1 MELFRIENINSSVG
15 NSQHFLG
22 VLQKLLYFL
31 IVLSKH
37 QEELD
42 NDFKIEKNQLFKLLG
57 INS

>member
-1 MELFRIENINSSVG
+1 MELFCIENINSSIR

-22 VLQKLLYFL
+22 VLQKLLYFS

-42 NDFKIEKNQLFKLLG
+42 NYFKIEKNQLFKLLG
-57 INS
+57 INC